1 MNIHNPVIYLPNRLI
16 TKSVLN
22 NCLKRFVVKLIHKV
36 LRKYAQVIKNIFVIK
51 EILLDKLFFKRNLKI
66 LFSEKKDFE
75 EGIKNGFLH
84 TQHELQFGSLRNTDI
99 QKYDLIVPLT
109 IEDSLYLN
117 KIRHLIN
124 NNPIPIPSKESI
136 LLCDNKYLFSKKLIE
151 GGFKNFI
158 PIINDRLEYPY
169 IFKKKTDEWG
179 RSTHVIKDIED
190 EKKHEDILKS
200 SKYFKQQ
207 LILGHR
213 EYATH
218 IIIKNRKI
226 IKTLNIEYLFESEM
240 PIKGKDIPIYKKTS
254 HCPYIEIFKS
264 ILIYI
269 NYEGLCCFNYKV
281 INGRPLIMEINPRFG
296 GSLTPF
302 FFSFVRD
309 IE

>member
-1 MNIHNPVIYLPNRLI
+1 MSIDNHVTYLPNRLI
-16 TKSVLN
+16 TNSVLN
-22 NCLKRFVVKLIHKV
+22 NFLKRSVMKLVYKV
-36 LRKYAQVIKNIFVIK
+36 LRKYAQVIKNIFIIK
-51 EILLDKLFFKRNLKI
+51 EILLDKLFFKRNFKI

-75 EGIKNGFLH
+75 KGIKNGFLH
-84 TQHELQFGSLRNTDI
+84 TQHELQFSSLRNSYI

-117 KIRHLIN
+117 DMPHLIDK
-124 NNPIPIPSKESI
+124 NPIPIPSKESI

-151 GGFKNFI
+151 GGFKSFI
-158 PIINDRLEYPY
+158 PIIGDMHEYPY
-169 IFKKKTDEWG
+169 VFKKKIDEWG

-190 EKKHEDILKS
+190 EKKHEDILGS
-200 SKYFKQQ
+200 TEYFKQQ

-226 IKTLNIEYLFESEM
+226 INALNIEYLFESEM
-240 PIKGKDIPIYKKTS
+240 PIKGKDIPIYKKIS
-254 HCPYIEIFKS
+254 HCPYIDIFKS

-269 NYEGLCCFNYKV
+269 NYEGLCCFNYKAV
-281 INGRPLIMEINPRFG
+281 NGRPLIMEINPRFG

-302 FFSFVRD
+302 FFSFMRY
-309 IE
+309 IQ